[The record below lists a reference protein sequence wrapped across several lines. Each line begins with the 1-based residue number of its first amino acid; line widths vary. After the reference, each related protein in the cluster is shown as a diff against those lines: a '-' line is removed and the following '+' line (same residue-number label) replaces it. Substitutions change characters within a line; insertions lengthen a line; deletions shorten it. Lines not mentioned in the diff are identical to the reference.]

1 MSVGET
7 MDEAPNSCLGAR
19 CKGAQEALVLAMLVY
34 GFALSS
40 AARAAEPGANV
51 VKNMQPLVGGTPIPM
66 DFLPDHGA
74 AGAAPAMD
82 SRRRSSDGIDA
93 GAYETEPAL
102 QSRPLQVDSPW
113 QHFADYRSQGRIQVL
128 TLWASPRNM
137 ISVQAGKHGVPT
149 LQWSSRVMNRGGATR
164 GVLDKLVASSLVAA
178 GVNSKMAHGSS
189 AAPVSKP
196 LSPTPTSR
204 YP

>member
-7 MDEAPNSCLGAR
+7 LDGAPNACLGAR
-19 CKGAQEALVLAMLVY
+19 YKGAQEALMFAMLVY

-40 AARAAEPGANV
+40 AARAAEPDADV
-51 VKNMQPLVGGTPIPM
+51 VRNMQPIVGGTPIPIA
-66 DFLPDHGA
+66 FLPDHGA

-102 QSRPLQVDSPW
+102 QSRPLQLNSPW
-113 QHFADYRSQGRIQVL
+113 QHFGDYRSQGRIQVL

-164 GVLDKLVASSLVAA
+164 GVLDKLVASSLGAA
-178 GVNSKMAHGSS
+178 GLSSKVSHGSS
-189 AAPVSKP
+189 AAPASKA
-196 LSPTPTSR
+196 LGLTPAGR